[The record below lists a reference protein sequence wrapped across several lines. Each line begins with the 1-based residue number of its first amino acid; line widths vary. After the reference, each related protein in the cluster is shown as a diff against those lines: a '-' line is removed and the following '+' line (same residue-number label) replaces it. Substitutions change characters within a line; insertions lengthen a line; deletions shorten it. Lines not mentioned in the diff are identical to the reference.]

1 MYMYM
6 VTTKNRL
13 LKNHLMINVTLL
25 HNVVMTLLSYEP
37 INTQVSQQRICD
49 ISNSIQPQL

>member
-1 MYMYM
+1 MYM